1 MKRQVIAIALGSA
14 LALPAFANN
23 EIDAGN
29 LPKPVV
35 ATKTI
40 DEVRAELIAAEQ
52 AGDVMVNGELGYV
65 TQPSQADGKTRS
77 QVRADMV
84 QSRRSGNYIV
94 NAELGTKANQL

>member
-29 LPKPVV
+29 LPKPVA
-35 ATKTI
+35 ATKTV
-40 DEVRAELIAAEQ
+40 DEVRAELSAAKQ

-65 TQPSQADGKTRS
+65 SQPSHADGKTRS
-77 QVRADMV
+77 EVRAGVV
-84 QSRRSGNYIV
+84 QARRSGNYII

>member
-14 LALPAFANN
+14 LALPAFANY

-29 LPKPVV
+29 LPKPV
-35 ATKTI
+35 ATTKTV
-40 DEVRAELIAAEQ
+40 EQVRAELDAAKQ

-65 TQPSQADGKTRS
+65 ATPDRADGKTRS
-77 QVRADMV
+77 EVRADVV
-84 QSRRSGNYIV
+84 QARRSGNYII